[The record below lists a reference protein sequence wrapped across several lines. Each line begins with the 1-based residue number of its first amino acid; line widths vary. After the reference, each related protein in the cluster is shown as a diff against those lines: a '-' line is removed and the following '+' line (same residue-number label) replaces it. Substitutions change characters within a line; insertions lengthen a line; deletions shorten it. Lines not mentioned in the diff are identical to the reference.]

1 MLGRWS
7 RSRRGRGS
15 GKFLHKA
22 RLVPIETSARCWMTS
37 LTLHSPLPLL
47 FKVSVGASLSSCY
60 SCFNNKKKDQGERKH
75 PSHPL
80 PNLKASCE
88 QTHGMDSRQPKVRL
102 DCPGSEI
109 RHFHFSS
116 HGWMDSLHREVPI
129 EIGSLI
135 WIPMLAWAV
144 FQRQGG
150 ATRAGR
156 VLVARLNGGWGGGEC
171 WGGSFSPRPLL
182 WASLPCS
189 HSHALFCW
197 VVGNL
202 AFHSSR
208 INVSV

>member
-1 MLGRWS
+1 MLGCWS
-7 RSRRGRGS
+7 WSRRGRGS

-22 RLVPIETSARCWMTS
+22 RLVPIETSARSWMTS

-47 FKVSVGASLSSCY
+47 FKISVGASLSSCY
-60 SCFNNKKKDQGERKH
+60 SCFNNKKKGPGGEKNIPPIPCPTSRH
-75 PSHPL
+75 PVNKPVAWILGS
-80 PNLKASCE
+80 
-88 QTHGMDSRQPKVRL
+88 PKVRL
-102 DCPGSEI
+102 DRPGSEI

-135 WIPMLAWAV
+135 WIPMLAWAA

-150 ATRAGR
+150 PTRAGR
-156 VLVARLNGGWGGGEC
+156 VLVARLNGGWGGEC
-171 WGGSFSPRPLL
+171 WGAVFPAHYCG
-182 WASLPCS
+182 LPSS

-197 VVGNL
+197 VIGNL